1 MMYFAYGS
9 NMSLKRIKY
18 RLPNTRFLGVAA
30 LPHFQLRFHK
40 KGIDGS
46 AKADA
51 LFTGRAEDQVL
62 GALYQLSDSEL
73 SHLDRVEDCGV
84 GYERKE
90 VEVWVEGEM
99 HLAWTYCALHID
111 RSLKPFD
118 WYHQH
123 VLRGA
128 EQLGLPNSYIEQ
140 IKSFSFCEDDDRI
153 RVEREISI
161 YRD

>member
-9 NMSLKRIKY
+9 NMSLQRIKY
-18 RLPNTRFLGVAA
+18 RLPNSQFWGVAA

-73 SHLDRVEDCGV
+73 AYLDSVEDCGV

-90 VEVWVEGEM
+90 VEVWVEGEKYS
-99 HLAWTYCALHID
+99 AWTYCALHID

-118 WYHQH
+118 
-123 VLRGA
+123 
-128 EQLGLPNSYIEQ
+128 
-140 IKSFSFCEDDDRI
+140 
-153 RVEREISI
+153 
-161 YRD
+161 

>member
-9 NMSLKRIKY
+9 NMSLQRIKH
-18 RLPNTRFLGVAA
+18 RLLNTQLFGVAV

-40 KGIDGS
+40 KGSDGS

-51 LFTGRAEDQVL
+51 LFTGRAEDRMF
-62 GALYQLSDSEL
+62 GALYQISNSEL
-73 SHLDRVEDCGV
+73 YLLDHIEDCGV

-90 VEVWVEGEM
+90 VEVWVEDER

-118 WYHQH
+118 WYRQH
-123 VLRGA
+123 VLTGA

-140 IKSFSFCEDDDRI
+140 IKGFSFCEDDDRM

-161 YRD
+161 YRN

>member
-9 NMSLKRIKY
+9 NMSLQRIKY
-18 RLPNTRFLGVAA
+18 RLPNTRLLGVAV
-30 LPHFQLRFHK
+30 LPYFQLRFHK
-40 KGIDGS
+40 KGTDGS

-51 LFTGRAEDQVL
+51 LFTGRAEDQMF

-73 SHLDRVEDCGV
+73 CHLDRVEDCGV

-90 VEVWVEGEM
+90 VEVWAEDEK
-99 HLAWTYCALHID
+99 HSAWTYCALHID

-128 EQLGLPNSYIEQ
+128 EQLGLPNSYIER
-140 IKSFSFCEDDDRI
+140 IKSFSACADGDII

-161 YRD
+161 YRN